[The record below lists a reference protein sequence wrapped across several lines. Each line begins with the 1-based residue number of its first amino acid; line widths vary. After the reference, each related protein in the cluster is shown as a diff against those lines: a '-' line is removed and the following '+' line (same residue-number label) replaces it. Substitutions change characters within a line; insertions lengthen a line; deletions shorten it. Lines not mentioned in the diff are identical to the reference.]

1 MTGQVCGGL
10 VTGTSSVTLTSNMS
24 GNWTVSIDKES
35 SDPLSSN
42 LIGHCI
48 GHSVYLMCGRV

>member
-1 MTGQVCGGL
+1 MTGQVCGRL

-24 GNWTVSIDKES
+24 GNGTANIGEGS

-42 LIGHCI
+42 SIDHCV
-48 GHSVYLMCGRV
+48 GHSVGLSCGRV